1 MAPWQPWQKFT
12 AIRVVCN
19 NTITAAVGGYSNGA
33 PIRGEADSDKGY
45 LKSAVR
51 VLHSANF
58 DPDSVRLQLGIV
70 ANQFERFMVTSRQL
84 AGETMSAAEADDF
97 VAELLK
103 PYHTSRLDISESKA
117 YKRIMQL
124 FNGAAIGSDIQGVA
138 GTRWAAFRGAC
149 RLVRETWRTVRAP
162 CCMVRGTGTVP
173 RGSRQPGRLPGG
185 WINWGFYGA
194 LLFLLL
200 DSDEERGAYILA

>member
-1 MAPWQPWQKFT
+1 VAKFT

-33 PIRGEADSDKGY
+33 PIRGEADTDKGY

-70 ANQFERFMVTSRQL
+70 ASQFERFMVTSRQL
-84 AGETMSAAEADDF
+84 AGETMSAAEADSF
-97 VAELLK
+97 VSQLLA
-103 PYHTSRLDISESKA
+103 PYHSSRLDINDSKA

-124 FNGAAIGSDIQGVA
+124 FNGAAIGSDIPGVT
-138 GTRWAAFRGAC
+138 GTRWAALNAVTEMVDHERG
-149 RLVRETWRTVRAP
+149 RTANTRIESAWF
-162 CCMVRGTGTVP
+162 GTGSAIKN
-173 RGSRQPGRLPGG
+173 R
-185 WINWGFYGA
+185 A
-194 LLFLLL
+194 LELL
-200 DSDEERGAYILA
+200 SA